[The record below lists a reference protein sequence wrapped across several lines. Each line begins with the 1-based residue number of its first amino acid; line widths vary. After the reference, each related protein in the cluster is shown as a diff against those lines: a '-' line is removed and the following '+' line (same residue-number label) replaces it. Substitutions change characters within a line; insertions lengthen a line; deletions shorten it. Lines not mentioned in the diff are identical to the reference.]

1 MKKTLI
7 VTLFLF
13 LFISLALAQEI
24 TDMRVQ
30 LINKRY
36 EISFSLPGE
45 YAGGSDFDVF
55 FYAREIGTEPW
66 FKMVTLLGPYTKLSG
81 FSRFTTL
88 WDPFFDFRKDG
99 RYEFRLFAVRLANTN
114 PGYRY
119 DQTSAVGLLHV
130 RSDQP
135 NVRLYIAGNEVL
147 GKGAIALPA
156 GAYQTEAKL
165 NGKVVSTATANV
177 YAFEYAEVDLSPRYG
192 WLTLESPHANAA
204 YTVNSQ
210 TMSEVNGMKLQVGSY
225 PVTITVPQPNTAY
238 PALTQ
243 TTNLEI
249 EEGKTTRYRFDI
261 PYGTISLSSDESSA
275 KYTINGKVYSNV
287 TDMRVKPQDID
298 LVTEVTA
305 FPGTRA
311 ITKQERVRVEAGKH
325 TQHQVMFNVQY
336 GTLTVTSNRADA
348 RIWINDIEHKSVNN
362 LRIPAGAYKVV
373 VTSNNPKGSTER
385 SVVVNAGSHRGEYL
399 PIADHVAT
407 ASTTPASTTPAK
419 PKSSPREISDFS
431 IRYEQV
437 YFPTVPQSFFDSDIN
452 TAGWEVADGLVIGGL
467 NLKQYIGSNPTYYI
481 SLHGFDGM
489 HFLRVRSTGKTAFS
503 TDMLAIG
510 LGLGFHAGRTL
521 GFVVGIKGA
530 LTYQSPIDR
539 LMFLDGTKL
548 IYVTSFDDWKD
559 SDGKRHHSIYS
570 WAWGA
575 SATADAEL
583 FIGILKVMQLYV
595 RGSLKESTTSGGKW
609 YVKSQ
614 VTAWEQ
620 NLNASTPNPVYDSRL
635 PSRNLIFERG
645 SATIGLGLRFFFN

>member
-119 DQTSAVGLLHV
+119 EQTSAVGLLHV

-135 NVRLYIAGNEVL
+135 NVRLYISGKEVL
-147 GKGAIALPA
+147 GKGALALPV
-156 GAYQTEAKL
+156 GAYQVEAKL
-165 NGKVVSTATANV
+165 NGNLVSSATAKV
-177 YAFEYAEVDLSPRYG
+177 YAFEYNEVDLSPRYG

-210 TMSEVNGMKLQVGSY
+210 TMSEVNGLKLQVGSY

-261 PYGTISLSSDESSA
+261 PYGTLSLGSDESSA

-325 TQHQVMFNVQY
+325 TQHQVLFNVQY

-348 RIWINDIEHKSVNN
+348 RIWINDIEHKSVSN

-373 VTSNNPKGSTER
+373 VTSNNPKGSAER

-399 PIADHVAT
+399 PIADPVTT
-407 ASTTPASTTPAK
+407 ASTAPASTTPAK
-419 PKSSPREISDFS
+419 TKSSALESGYWYMRYEHLLFPTAPRSVFESEPVVTDEEMALGIVVGGLS
-431 IRYEQV
+431 IR
-437 YFPTVPQSFFDSDIN
+437 QSTLTN
-452 TAGWEVADGLVIGGL
+452 PAGYL
-467 NLKQYIGSNPTYYI
+467 
-481 SLHGFDGM
+481 SLHGVDEMRFM
-489 HFLRVRSTGKTAFS
+489 FLTGSRKTAFS
-503 TDMLAIG
+503 MDALAIG
-510 LGLGFHAGRTL
+510 LGLASDPGS
-521 GFVVGIKGA
+521 VVGFDIGVRGA
-530 LTYQSPIDR
+530 LTYQSPIFR
-539 LMFLDGTKL
+539 HRHLDGIEL
-548 IYVTSFDDWKD
+548 YYVS
-559 SDGKRHHSIYS
+559 SLYDGKDGEGKKTHETSV
-570 WAWGA
+570 WEWGGSL
-575 SATADAEL
+575 SAHAEL
-583 FIGILKVMQLYV
+583 FAGLGDNVQLYL
-595 RGSLKESTTSGGKW
+595 RGSLLESSSRSGKW

-614 VTAWEQ
+614 VKAWES
-620 NLNASTPNPVYDSRL
+620 NLNASKPNPVYDSRL
-635 PSRNLIFERG
+635 PSRNLIIERG
-645 SATIGLGLRFFFN
+645 TATIGFGLRFFLN